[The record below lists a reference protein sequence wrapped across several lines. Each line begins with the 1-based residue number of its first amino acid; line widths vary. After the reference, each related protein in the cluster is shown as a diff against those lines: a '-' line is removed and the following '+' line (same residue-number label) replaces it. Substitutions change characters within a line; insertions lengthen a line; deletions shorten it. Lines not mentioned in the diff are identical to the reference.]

1 MTSDDVDVAAGVTAA
16 LVCAGVGFLAELVL
30 AVWAY
35 RKPGF
40 KSLRV
45 RVWEWKMEVGERL
58 KERRRSRF
66 FSTQGS
72 PPLFLQAPSARASYH
87 CFLIIS
93 RPAALD
99 DLLTHNLNKPKPYPR
114 RPSSARAAAPTSP
127 ASTPPPPAL
136 LPPALLPPPP
146 LRLPL
151 PLPLLQTSSSAQ
163 RSSRA
168 P

>member
-30 AVWAY
+30 DVWAY

-66 FSTQGS
+66 F
-72 PPLFLQAPSARASYH
+72 
-87 CFLIIS
+87 
-93 RPAALD
+93 RP
-99 DLLTHNLNKPKPYPR
+99 R
-114 RPSSARAAAPTSP
+114 
-127 ASTPPPPAL
+127 AL
-136 LPPALLPPPP
+136 LLSSSKPLPRAPLTIVFSLYRAP
-146 LRLPL
+146 LRSTIFSL
-151 PLPLLQTSSSAQ
+151 TT
-163 RSSRA
+163 
-168 P
+168 